1 MGRFVANCDRL
12 RLSTGAHVLVVHH
25 SGKDDARGARGHSLL
40 KAAADTEIAVE
51 KNEVSGV
58 ITATVAKQR
67 DHRVDDPFA
76 FRLIPVEVGTDE
88 NGEPVTSCVVEPEMG
103 AVVRTEPK
111 RQRDPKAAQI
121 ALRALAE
128 AIDEQGMAAPP
139 STHIPAG
146 VKVVSISAWRQQV
159 YRRGISTSDEER
171 AKQQAFKRASE
182 YLIATARVG
191 VWDGLVW
198 LTGT

>member
-67 DHRVDDPFA
+67 DHRVGDPFA
-76 FRLIPVEVGTDE
+76 FRLIPVQVGTDE
-88 NGEPVTSCVVEPEMG
+88 NGEPVTSCVVEPETG
-103 AVVRTEPK
+103 AVVRTEAK

-121 ALRALAE
+121 ALRALCEVIA
-128 AIDEQGMAAPP
+128 EQGTPASA
-139 STHIPAG
+139 SLHIPSGAR
-146 VKVVSISAWRQQV
+146 VVSVSVWRQQA
-159 YRRGISTSDEER
+159 YLRGISTSSEER
-171 AKQQAFKRASE
+171 ARQQAFKRASE
-182 YLIATARVG
+182 HLIGVNRVG
-191 VWDGLVW
+191 IWDDQVW
-198 LTGT
+198 LVV